1 MALDNVTAE
10 IKTLSKE
17 AVAKIEAET
26 AAEIARIQSET
37 ESKIAG
43 LKESEDKKLADT
55 IDRMDRQEV
64 SSAELESKKIVLAK
78 KKEILSEVFD
88 ETLAEL
94 ETESDDKKL
103 AQYKSMVEYAKTVI
117 PEPIA
122 IMSENDKF
130 TAKDLGVKKVEKD
143 SRIVAGLI
151 LQSEDGQ
158 IEIDMQYSALLRMV
172 WDRGIKNV
180 SDILFG

>member
-1 MALDNVTAE
+1 MALNNVTAE
-10 IKTLSKE
+10 ILAISDEK
-17 AVAKIEAET
+17 AKQIQAET
-26 AAEIARIQSET
+26 AQEVARIEKET
-37 ESKIAG
+37 DEKIAG
-43 LKESEDKKLADT
+43 LRESENKRLADA
-55 IDRMDRQEV
+55 IARMDRQEV

-78 KKEILSEVFD
+78 KKEVLSEVFD

-94 ETESDDKKL
+94 EGASAEQKL
-103 AQYKSMVEYAKTVI
+103 KHYKNMVNAAKTII
-117 PEPIA
+117 PEPKA
-122 IMSENDKF
+122 IISENDKF

-143 SRIVAGLI
+143 SRIKAGLI

-158 IEIDMQYSALLRMV
+158 IEIDMQYSALLRTV